1 MRLVIFAAF
10 ALLTAST
17 AGTYAAAKT
26 ATASIG
32 ESAQIVP
39 GNTASA
45 YIVGGQAILDVRD
58 DALPPVN
65 PYGVR
70 PLVRVGFELNQ
81 HWFLVKRVTW
91 DKAHHQLTI
100 DF

>member
-1 MRLVIFAAF
+1 MKLKICTAF
-10 ALLTAST
+10 ALVTLTLSGSYAMAST
-17 AGTYAAAKT
+17 STAKI
-26 ATASIG
+26 S

-39 GNTASA
+39 GNTFSS
-45 YIVGGQAILDVRD
+45 YLVGGQVVSDVRD

-70 PLVRVGFELNQ
+70 PILRVGFELNQ
-81 HWFLVKRVTW
+81 RWFLVKRITW
-91 DKAHHQLTI
+91 DKAHRKLTI